1 MGQISKSLPLFFTSG
16 LILSSLFFLSPQ
28 TQNER
33 DLLEESNRLLLDLI
47 QNPYAMLKYIQG
59 QCQVDI

>member
-1 MGQISKSLPLFFTSG
+1 MGLGKGLQGGYNFGKMGQIKFLRYFFLSG

-33 DLLEESNRLLLDLI
+33 DMLEESNRI
-47 QNPYAMLKYIQG
+47 FFVGI
-59 QCQVDI
+59 